1 MTKNINEVLFP
12 IVKILIVLI
21 TIIIAIFLLKY
32 FYQILNTILVIKIPT
47 AEELKVVSFEIE
59 KLEKFALRL
68 GIKDFVQN
76 YEAKP

>member
-1 MTKNINEVLFP
+1 
-12 IVKILIVLI
+12 
-21 TIIIAIFLLKY
+21 LLKY

-47 AEELKVVSFEIE
+47 AEELKIVSFEIE